1 MAGMER
7 YPLYSQDHQRL
18 YERPLH
24 DKYPSGD
31 ILRLQEIG
39 PNTRV
44 PSKSLE
50 EPPLDDDDNDDELL
64 LPRRSYDEFPF
75 DDEEGK
81 KITKYIGV
89 GVGLASLITEN
100 LLSHPFVVLRRQC
113 QVHNNS
119 GRYHLVPITLLPV
132 IAHLHRRQG
141 ITTLWKGLGSVLMIR
156 GMTLAVE
163 DLISKVTPWPKE
175 ISWHNSLKSFGQHIL
190 LKCTTLAIITP
201 FYSASLVETV
211 QSDIAS
217 EKPGIFDVFRDGMC
231 RLVSWGSP
239 QKGRMLPVWALVM
252 PTVMYGLLKYLF
264 TVVVR
269 GVSSRIMHGALSR
282 DMLGNA
288 ASQDIELTSALIGL
302 ITADIVFFPLETILH
317 RLHLQGTR
325 TIIDD
330 LDSGYEVIPILT
342 SYEGTMDCYEQTL
355 QQEGASGLYK
365 GFGALIL
372 QFAAHVA
379 VIKLTKLVLTELTN
393 LLRTTPKPQMPQ
405 PDLAKVTTPLE
416 GHSKLPPG
424 YQYTQQTYLPY
435 E

>member
-1 MAGMER
+1 MAGMESYQGFSHDRQCVLDRTVQNR
-7 YPLYSQDHQRL
+7 YGGR
-18 YERPLH
+18 
-24 DKYPSGD
+24 GD
-31 ILRLQEIG
+31 ILPHTEVGSQSRM
-39 PNTRV
+39 
-44 PSKSLE
+44 PSKTFDDAS
-50 EPPLDDDDNDDELL
+50 LDDDDIA
-64 LPRRSYDEFPF
+64 
-75 DDEEGK
+75 
-81 KITKYIGV
+81 ITRYIGV

-119 GRYHLVPITLLPV
+119 CRYHLVPVTLLPV
-132 IAHLHRRQG
+132 IVHLHKHQG

-163 DLISKVTPWPKE
+163 DLISKLTPWPKE
-175 ISWHNSLKSFGQHIL
+175 ITWHNSLKSFGQHIL

-217 EKPGIFDVFRDGMC
+217 EKPGIFDVFKEGMC
-231 RLVSWGSP
+231 RLVSWSSP
-239 QKGRMLPVWALVM
+239 QKGRMLPVWALVV

-264 TVVVR
+264 TIVVR
-269 GVSSRIMHGALSR
+269 GVASRIMHVSRKHEQEKQGALTR
-282 DMLGNA
+282 DVLGHA
-288 ASQDIELTSALIGL
+288 ASQDIEMTSALVGL
-302 ITADIVFFPLETILH
+302 IAADVVFFPLETILH

-325 TIIDD
+325 TIIDN

-342 SYEGTMDCYEQTL
+342 SYEGAGDCYETTL
-355 QQEGASGLYK
+355 QQEGVAGLYK

-379 VIKLTKLVLTELTN
+379 VIKLTKLVLTEISSM
-393 LLRTTPKPQMPQ
+393 LRSAPKPPPPSSSASASQS
-405 PDLAKVTTPLE
+405 DLAHISPSHGAT
-416 GHSKLPPG
+416 SNPPAG
-424 YQYTQQTYLPY
+424 FVYTQQTYLPY